1 VKKTLTRSLESL
13 VSLTRRRTQW
23 VCFECILNTIGGRKY
38 DVNERSLATSPEKQ
52 GVWYGVFS
60 FVD

>member
-1 VKKTLTRSLESL
+1 L
-13 VSLTRRRTQW
+13 
-23 VCFECILNTIGGRKY
+23 VCFECVLNTIVGRKY